1 MIADYYDD
9 MKNLKLIIRLFHFL
23 TVRKDIFIL

>member
-9 MKNLKLIIRLFHFL
+9 MKNEKLFIQFFHFFM
-23 TVRKDIFIL
+23 VPIKRA